1 MSFVQVALNVPARQT
16 FTYRLPEGMDASVAV
31 GKRVLVPLG
40 RRRQTGYVV
49 GILKD
54 PDCESP
60 RDVLEILDDAPLF
73 SREEFLFYSWVADYY
88 LYPVGRAL
96 GEILPGSIPARDQT
110 RVSLNRGSIPTEA
123 GSFTPLQERIMA
135 VLRERPRGLSLR
147 QLKALLKTREISG
160 TLEGLAERRWIRLAD
175 EGGRGPEIRLKAE
188 RVVSMAVENPEGL
201 TSRQEEV
208 VRVLRRLGTVP
219 TAEFSRI
226 LPGSAAI
233 LTTLKKKGIVLFE
246 RRPLVS
252 LPGLVPVVDDPRTG
266 LTLNPDQVNA
276 LEAVRLGLSREAS
289 PVILLHGVTGS
300 GKTEVYLRAA
310 SEVLERG
317 GSVLFLVPEI
327 ALTPQLL
334 NRVAGVFDATR
345 IAVLHSGISRADRYS
360 QWRRIQRGEADV
372 VVGAR
377 SALFAPL
384 KNLKL
389 IIVDEEHDPSYKQ
402 DERLCYSARDMAV
415 VRGKLASATVILGSA
430 TPSVQTYF
438 NAESG
443 RYLRRSLPFRVEDR
457 DLPVVEIVDMRVE
470 GLRAGEL
477 PILSYTLRNA
487 LTDNLA
493 ARGQALIFL
502 NRRGFHTHLFCASC
516 GHVFT
521 CRNCSLSLISHAR
534 AGVLRCH
541 ACDFSMPAP
550 AACPA
555 CGSPGLV
562 RHGLGTE
569 RVEEAVRTLLPQARV
584 GRMDSDTTAR
594 KGASADILRRLLR
607 GEIDILVG
615 TQMITKGHDIPG
627 ITLVG
632 VVSADTSL
640 HTADFRAAERTFQLL
655 TQVSG
660 RSGRGDTPGRVVIQ
674 TYNPEHYAVRHARG
688 HDFEAFYRDEIP
700 QRQALSYPPF
710 TRLAQVRI
718 SGLDSRKT
726 REGAGAAASFASR
739 FVAGQGLAARV
750 EVLGPAEAPVARV
763 KNRHRWQ
770 ILLKGKDSRAL
781 HAVAETLLVQRFPGV
796 EIKIDVDPMDFL

>member
-16 FTYRLPEGMDASVAV
+16 FTYRVPEGMDPFAAV

-40 RRRQTGYVV
+40 RRRLTGYIV
-49 GILKD
+49 GILTA
-54 PDCESP
+54 PDCDSV
-60 RDVLEILDDAPLF
+60 RDVLEILDEDPLF
-73 SREEFLFYSWVADYY
+73 SREDFLFYAWVADYY

-96 GEILPGSIPARDQT
+96 GEILPGSIPARDRT
-110 RVSLNRGSIPTEA
+110 RVTLTRGFSPADTGTISPQEEQI
-123 GSFTPLQERIMA
+123 LQI
-135 VLRERPRGLSLR
+135 LRESPRGLSVQR
-147 QLKALLKTREISG
+147 LKEMVKIREIAKLLEEMEDRGWIRLSEGARGPAIRHRTERVLSLASG
-160 TLEGLAERRWIRLAD
+160 SLEGLS
-175 EGGRGPEIRLKAE
+175 P
-188 RVVSMAVENPEGL
+188 
-201 TSRQEEV
+201 RQEEA
-208 VRVLRRLGTVP
+208 VRILRGLGAVP
-219 TAEFSRI
+219 AAEFSRI
-226 LPGSAAI
+226 LPGSGTVLAG
-233 LTTLKKKGIVLFE
+233 LKKKGIVLVE
-246 RRPLVS
+246 ERPLVH
-252 LPGLVPVVDDPRTG
+252 LPGLIPLIEGPRID
-266 LTLNPDQVNA
+266 LSLSPDQASA
-276 LEAVRLGLSREAS
+276 LETVRSDLAGNSAS
-289 PVILLHGVTGS
+289 VVLLHGVTGS

-310 SEVLERG
+310 AEVLERG

-334 NRVAGVFDATR
+334 NRVASFFDAGR
-345 IAVLHSGISRADRYS
+345 IAVLHSGVSRADRYS
-360 QWRRIQRGEADV
+360 QWRRIQRGDVDV

-415 VRGKLASATVILGSA
+415 VRGKVAAATVILGSA
-430 TPSVQTYF
+430 TPSIQTYF

-443 RYLRRSLPFRVEDR
+443 RYLRRTLPLRVEDR
-457 DLPVVEIVDMRVE
+457 DLPTVEIVDMRVE

-477 PILSYTLRNA
+477 PILSYTLQEA
-487 LTDNLA
+487 LRDNLTT
-493 ARGQALIFL
+493 RGQTLLFL

-516 GHVFT
+516 GHVFA

-534 AGVLRCH
+534 ANVLRCH
-541 ACDFSMPAP
+541 ACDFTMPSP

-569 RVEEAVRTLLPQARV
+569 RVEGAVRTLFPQARV
-584 GRMDSDTTAR
+584 GRMDSDTTSR

-660 RSGRGDTPGRVVIQ
+660 RSGRGEKPGRVVIQ
-674 TYNPEHYAVRHARG
+674 TYNPGHYAVRHARS
-688 HDFEAFYRDEIP
+688 HDFEAFYREEIP
-700 QRQALSYPPF
+700 QRQSLSYPPF
-710 TRLAQVRI
+710 SRLAQVRL
-718 SGLDSRKT
+718 SGLDPQRT
-726 REGAGAAASFASR
+726 RAEAGAAASFAYR
-739 FVAGQGLAARV
+739 FTAGQGLSGRV
-750 EVLGPAEAPVARV
+750 EILGPAEAPVARV
-763 KNRHRWQ
+763 RNRHRWQ
-770 ILLKGKDSRAL
+770 ILLKGKDSRAV
-781 HAVAETLLVQRFPGV
+781 HAVAEALLARRFKGV
-796 EIKIDVDPMDFL
+796 ELKIDVDPMDFL